1 MTDTGQQ
8 FYYNVATHQVEEGR
22 VSDWSHLMGPYPTR
36 EAAQKALET
45 AAARAQKWQ
54 AEEEEEGRGR

>member
-8 FYYNVATHQVEEGR
+8 FYYNVETHQVEEGR

-36 EAAQKALET
+36 EAAQHALET

-54 AEEEEEGRGR
+54 AEEDEEDKGR

>member
-1 MTDTGQQ
+1 MTDSGQQ
-8 FYYNVATHQVEEGR
+8 FYYNVATNQVEEGKI
-22 VSDWSHLMGPYPTR
+22 SDWSHLMGPYPTR

-54 AEEEEEGRGR
+54 AEDEEEGRGR